1 MTLFVLMTYTEEK
14 EKSNGEKSM
23 KALVTGGA
31 GFIGSHIVDR
41 LLLDGHEVV
50 VLDDFS
56 TGHRSNLPENN
67 NALTIVEG
75 DISDAKT
82 VQQCME
88 NIDWVFHKAAVAS
101 VPKTVNDPVGS
112 SAVNYQGTLHLLEAA
127 RNNNVKRFVFA
138 SSAALYGDEPTLPKV
153 ESMCPVTLSP
163 YAVDKLA
170 SEFACGMYTTLYGLE
185 TVCLRYFNVYGPK
198 QDPSSPY
205 SGVISIFT
213 DKLKNKEVPSI
224 FGDGEQTRDFV
235 FVSDVVEANMK
246 AITTQEGVGQ
256 FYNIA
261 TGNKIT
267 LNKLLGILCEI
278 YNIDFNVNYEKVRQG
293 DIKESY
299 ALIKKAN
306 SVLKWSPEVELEQGL
321 KLLCDSL

>member
-1 MTLFVLMTYTEEK
+1 MR
-14 EKSNGEKSM
+14 
-23 KALVTGGA
+23 ALVTGGA

-41 LLLDGHEVV
+41 LISDGHEVI

-56 TGHRSNLPENN
+56 TGHRSNLTEHK
-67 NALTIVEG
+67 ALTIVEG
-75 DISDAKT
+75 DISNADT
-82 VQQCME
+82 VNQCMQG
-88 NIDWVFHKAAVAS
+88 IDWVFHKAAVAS

-112 SAVNYQGTLHLLEAA
+112 SLVNYHGTLHLLEAA

-170 SEFACGMYTTLYGLE
+170 SESACGMYTKLYGLE

-213 DKLKNKEVPSI
+213 DKLKNNEIPTI

-235 FVSDVVEANMK
+235 FVKDVVEANMK
-246 AITTQEGVGQ
+246 AVTTDDCEGQ
-256 FYNIA
+256 YYNIA
-261 TGNKIT
+261 TGHKIT
-267 LNKLLGILCEI
+267 LNELLRVLSDI
-278 YNIDFNVNYEKVRQG
+278 YNIEFNVNYGEVRQG

-299 ALIKKAN
+299 AVIDKAISKLQWN
-306 SVLKWSPEVELEQGL
+306 PTVELEKGL
-321 KLLCDSL
+321 KLLCESL

>member
-1 MTLFVLMTYTEEK
+1 
-14 EKSNGEKSM
+14 M

-31 GFIGSHIVDR
+31 GFIGSHIVER
-41 LLLDGHEVV
+41 LLKDGHEVI

-56 TGHRSNLPENN
+56 TGHRSNLSDNE
-67 NALTIVEG
+67 ALAIVEG
-75 DISDAKT
+75 DISNPDT
-82 VQQCME
+82 VKE
-88 NIDWVFHKAAVAS
+88 NMAGIDWVFHKAAVAS

-138 SSAALYGDEPTLPKV
+138 SSAALYGDEPTLPKI
-153 ESMCPVTLSP
+153 ETMCPVTLSP

-170 SEFACGMYTTLYGLE
+170 SEFACGMYTKLYGLE
-185 TVCLRYFNVYGPK
+185 TVCLRYFNVYGPR

-213 DKLKNKEVPSI
+213 DKLKNKETPTI

-246 AITTQEGVGQ
+246 AATTETGTGQ
-256 FYNIA
+256 YYNIA
-261 TGNKIT
+261 TGKKIT
-267 LNKLLGILCEI
+267 LNQLLETLCEI
-278 YNIDFNVNYEKVRQG
+278 YNIEFNVNYENVRKG

-299 ALIKKAN
+299 AAVEKAN
-306 SVLKWSPEVELEQGL
+306 SILKWNPSVELSQGL

>member
-1 MTLFVLMTYTEEK
+1 
-14 EKSNGEKSM
+14 M

-31 GFIGSHIVDR
+31 GFIGSHIVER
-41 LLLDGHEVV
+41 LLKDGHEVI

-56 TGHRSNLPENN
+56 TGHRSNLSDNE
-67 NALTIVEG
+67 ALAIVEG
-75 DISDAKT
+75 DISNPDT
-82 VQQCME
+82 VKE
-88 NIDWVFHKAAVAS
+88 NMAGIDWVFHKAAVAS

-138 SSAALYGDEPTLPKV
+138 SSAALYGDEPTLPKI
-153 ESMCPVTLSP
+153 ETMCPVTLSP

-170 SEFACGMYTTLYGLE
+170 SEFACGMYTKLYGLE
-185 TVCLRYFNVYGPK
+185 TVCLRYFNVYGPR

-213 DKLKNKEVPSI
+213 DKLKNKETPTI

-246 AITTQEGVGQ
+246 AATTETGTGQ
-256 FYNIA
+256 YYNIA
-261 TGNKIT
+261 TGKKIT
-267 LNKLLGILCEI
+267 LNQLLETLCEI
-278 YNIDFNVNYEKVRQG
+278 YNIEFNVNYENVRKG

-299 ALIKKAN
+299 AAVEKAN
-306 SVLKWSPEVELEQGL
+306 TILKWNPSVELSQGL

>member
-1 MTLFVLMTYTEEK
+1 
-14 EKSNGEKSM
+14 M

-41 LLLDGHEVV
+41 LLKDGHEVI

-56 TGHRSNLPENN
+56 TGHRRNLPASND
-67 NALTIVEG
+67 ALTVVEG
-75 DISDAKT
+75 DISNAET
-82 VQQCME
+82 VNRCME
-88 NIDWVFHKAAVAS
+88 GIDWVFHKAAVAS

-153 ESMCPVTLSP
+153 ETMCPVTLSP

-170 SEFACGMYTTLYGLE
+170 SEFACGMYTKLYGLE

-213 DKLKNKEVPSI
+213 DKLKNNQVPTI

-246 AITTQEGVGQ
+246 AATSHDGVGQ
-256 FYNIA
+256 YYNIA
-261 TGNKIT
+261 TGKKIT
-267 LNKLLGILCEI
+267 LNQLLQTLCDI
-278 YNIDFNVNYEKVRQG
+278 YNTDFSVNYGDVRQG
-293 DIKESY
+293 DIRESY
-299 ALIKKAN
+299 AVVDKAKSMLQWN
-306 SVLKWSPEVELEQGL
+306 ASVELSKGL
-321 KLLCDSL
+321 RTLCDSL

>member
-1 MTLFVLMTYTEEK
+1 MK
-14 EKSNGEKSM
+14 GPGM
-23 KALVTGGA
+23 KALITGGA

-41 LLLDGHEVV
+41 LLKDGHEVI

-56 TGHRSNLPENN
+56 TGHRSNLTDNEK
-67 NALTIVEG
+67 LTIIEG
-75 DISDAKT
+75 DISNQDT
-82 VQQCME
+82 VKECMQG
-88 NIDWVFHKAAVAS
+88 IDWVFHKAAVAS

-127 RNNNVKRFVFA
+127 TNNNVKRFVFA

-153 ESMCPVTLSP
+153 ETMCPVTLSP

-170 SEFACGMYTTLYGLE
+170 SEFACGMYTKLYGLE

-213 DKLKNKEVPSI
+213 DKLKNKQTPSI
-224 FGDGEQTRDFV
+224 FGDGQQTRDFV

-246 AITTQEGVGQ
+246 AITTKQGTGQ
-256 FYNIA
+256 YYNIA
-261 TGNKIT
+261 TGKKIT
-267 LNKLLGILCEI
+267 LNQLLETLCEI
-278 YNIDFNVNYEKVRQG
+278 YNIDFNVNYGDVRKG

-299 ALIKKAN
+299 AVIEKAN
-306 SVLKWSPEVELEQGL
+306 SILKWTPSVELSQGL
-321 KLLCDSL
+321 KILCESL

>member
-1 MTLFVLMTYTEEK
+1 
-14 EKSNGEKSM
+14 M
-23 KALVTGGA
+23 KARMKTLVTGGA

-41 LLLDGHEVV
+41 LLNDGHEVV

-56 TGHRSNLPENN
+56 TGHRSNLTDNS
-67 NALTIVEG
+67 ALTIVEG
-75 DISDAKT
+75 DISNPAT
-82 VQQCME
+82 VNDCMAG
-88 NIDWVFHKAAVAS
+88 IDWVFHKAAVAS

-153 ESMCPVTLSP
+153 ETMCPVTLSP

-170 SEFACGMYTTLYGLE
+170 SEFACGMYTKLYGLE
-185 TVCLRYFNVYGPK
+185 TVCLRYFNVYGPR

-213 DKLKNKEVPSI
+213 DKLKNKEVPTI

-235 FVSDVVEANMK
+235 FISDVVEANMR
-246 AITTQEGVGQ
+246 AATTESGTGG
-256 FYNIA
+256 FFNIA

-267 LNKLLGILCEI
+267 LNNLLNVLSDI
-278 YNIDFNVNYEKVRQG
+278 YSVDFKANYGESREG

-299 ALIKKAN
+299 ANVGKAGSMLGWN
-306 SVLKWSPEVELEQGL
+306 AKVELNQGL
-321 KLLCDSL
+321 KLLCESL

>member
-1 MTLFVLMTYTEEK
+1 MEEK
-14 EKSNGEKSM
+14 EISNGKKSM
-23 KALVTGGA
+23 KALVKKVLVTGGA

-56 TGHRSNLPENN
+56 TGHRSNLPDNN
-67 NALTIVEG
+67 AALTIVEG
-75 DISDAKT
+75 DISDSKT

-153 ESMCPVTLSP
+153 ETMCPVTLSP

-170 SEFACGMYTTLYGLE
+170 SEFACGMYTKLYGLE

-213 DKLKNKEVPSI
+213 DKLKKKEVPTI
-224 FGDGEQTRDFV
+224 FGDGEQVRDFV
-235 FVSDVVEANMK
+235 YVGDVVEANMR
-246 AITTQEGVGQ
+246 AVATENVAGEY
-256 FYNIA
+256 YNIA
-261 TGNKIT
+261 TANKIT
-267 LNKLLGILCEI
+267 LNDLLKILCEI
-278 YNIDFNVNYEKVRQG
+278 YDTDFKVNYGETRQG

-299 ALIKKAN
+299 AVIDKAV
-306 SVLKWSPEVELEQGL
+306 SILKWKPAIELKQGL
-321 KLLCDSL
+321 KILCESL

>member
-1 MTLFVLMTYTEEK
+1 MRV
-14 EKSNGEKSM
+14 
-23 KALVTGGA
+23 LVTGGA

-41 LLLDGHEVV
+41 LLKDGHEVV
-50 VLDDFS
+50 VLYDFS
-56 TGHRSNLPENN
+56 TGHRSNLAENE
-67 NALTIVEG
+67 ALEIVEG
-75 DISDAKT
+75 DISDPET
-82 VQQCME
+82 VKE
-88 NIDWVFHKAAVAS
+88 NMVGIDWVFHKAAVAS

-153 ESMCPVTLSP
+153 ETMCPVTLSP

-170 SEFACGMYTTLYGLE
+170 SEFACGMYTKLYGLE
-185 TVCLRYFNVYGPK
+185 TVCLRYFNVYGPR

-213 DKLKNKEVPSI
+213 DKLKNKQTPTI

-246 AITTQEGVGQ
+246 AVITQEGAGQ
-256 FYNIA
+256 YYNIA
-261 TGNKIT
+261 TGKKIT
-267 LNKLLGILCEI
+267 LNQLLETLCET
-278 YNIDFNVNYEKVRQG
+278 YNIDFKVNYSDVRKG

-299 ALIKKAN
+299 AVVEKAN
-306 SVLKWSPEVELEQGL
+306 TILKWNASVELKQGL
-321 KLLCDSL
+321 KLLCESL

>member
-1 MTLFVLMTYTEEK
+1 M
-14 EKSNGEKSM
+14 
-23 KALVTGGA
+23 VTGGA

-41 LLLDGHEVV
+41 LLSDGHEVV

-56 TGHRSNLPENN
+56 TGHRSNLPEDDS
-67 NALTIVEG
+67 LTIVEG
-75 DISDAKT
+75 DISNFDT
-82 VQQCME
+82 VKQCMQG
-88 NIDWVFHKAAVAS
+88 IDWVFHKAAVAS

-112 SAVNYQGTLHLLEAA
+112 SLVNYQGTLHLLEAA
-127 RNNNVKRFVFA
+127 RNNDVKRFVFA
-138 SSAALYGDEPTLPKV
+138 SSAALYGDEPTLPKI
-153 ESMCPVTLSP
+153 ETMCPVTLSP

-170 SEFACGMYTTLYGLE
+170 SESACGMYTKLYGLE

-213 DKLKNKEVPSI
+213 DKLKKNETPSI

-246 AITTQEGVGQ
+246 AVTTENCAGQ
-256 FYNIA
+256 FFNIA

-267 LNKLLGILCEI
+267 LNDLLKSLSDI
-278 YNIDFNVNYEKVRQG
+278 YSIEFNVNYGEVRQG
-293 DIKESY
+293 DIKDSY
-299 ALIKKAN
+299 AVIDKAN
-306 SVLKWSPEVELEQGL
+306 SILKWQPSVELKQGL
-321 KLLCDSL
+321 KLLCESL

>member
-1 MTLFVLMTYTEEK
+1 MKKFV
-14 EKSNGEKSM
+14 M
-23 KALVTGGA
+23 KVLVTGGA

-41 LLLDGHEVV
+41 LLNDGHDVV
-50 VLDDFS
+50 VLDNFS
-56 TGHRSNLPENN
+56 TGHRHNLPEHK
-67 NALTIVEG
+67 ALTIIEG
-75 DISDAKT
+75 DVSHSDT
-82 VQQCME
+82 VNE
-88 NIDWVFHKAAVAS
+88 NMVGIDWVFHKAAVAS

-112 SAVNYQGTLHLLEAA
+112 SAVNYQATLHLLEAA

-153 ESMCPVTLSP
+153 ETMCPVALSP

-170 SEFACGMYTTLYGLE
+170 SEFACGMYTKLYGLE

-213 DKLKNKEVPSI
+213 DKLKNKETPSI

-256 FYNIA
+256 YYNIA
-261 TGNKIT
+261 TGKKIT
-267 LNKLLGILCEI
+267 LNQLLKTLCDI
-278 YNIDFNVNYEKVRQG
+278 YKTDFKVNYSDVRKG
-293 DIKESY
+293 DIRESY
-299 ALIKKAN
+299 ALIDKAKN
-306 SVLKWSPEVELEQGL
+306 KLQWQPLIELKQGL
-321 KLLCDSL
+321 ELLCKSL

>member
-1 MTLFVLMTYTEEK
+1 
-14 EKSNGEKSM
+14 M

-41 LLLDGHEVV
+41 LISDGHEVL

-56 TGHRSNLPENN
+56 TGHRSNLTENK
-67 NALTIVEG
+67 ALTIVEG
-75 DISDAKT
+75 DISNFDT
-82 VQQCME
+82 VKQCMQG
-88 NIDWVFHKAAVAS
+88 IDWVFHKAAVAS

-112 SAVNYQGTLHLLEAA
+112 SLVNYQGTLHLLEAA
-127 RNNNVKRFVFA
+127 RNNDVKRFVFA

-153 ESMCPVTLSP
+153 ETMCPVTLSP

-170 SEFACGMYTTLYGLE
+170 SESACGMYTKLYGLE

-213 DKLKNKEVPSI
+213 DKLKKNETPSI

-246 AITTQEGVGQ
+246 AVTTENCAGQ
-256 FYNIA
+256 FFNVA

-267 LNKLLGILCEI
+267 LNDLLKSLSDI
-278 YNIDFNVNYEKVRQG
+278 YNVEFKVNYGEVRKG
-293 DIKESY
+293 DIKDSY
-299 ALIKKAN
+299 AVADKAA
-306 SVLKWSPEVELEQGL
+306 SILKWQPSVELKQGL
-321 KLLCDSL
+321 KLLCESL

>member
-1 MTLFVLMTYTEEK
+1 MKALA
-14 EKSNGEKSM
+14 M

-41 LLLDGHEVV
+41 LLADGHQVV

-56 TGHRSNLPENN
+56 TGHRSNLPEHD
-67 NALTIVEG
+67 ALTIIEG
-75 DISDAKT
+75 DISNVDT
-82 VQQCME
+82 VEECMQG
-88 NIDWVFHKAAVAS
+88 IDWVFHKAAVAS

-112 SAVNYQGTLHLLEAA
+112 SKVNYQGTLNLLEAA
-127 RNNNVKRFVFA
+127 RKNNVKRFVFA

-153 ESMCPVTLSP
+153 ESMCPMTLSP

-170 SEFACGMYTTLYGLE
+170 SEFACGMYTKLYGLE

-213 DKLKNKEVPSI
+213 DKL

-246 AITTQEGVGQ
+246 AITTVDGVGEY
-256 FYNIA
+256 YNIA
-261 TGNKIT
+261 TANKIT
-267 LNKLLGILCEI
+267 LNDLLKILCDI
-278 YNIDFNVNYEKVRQG
+278 YDVEFNATYGDARQG

-299 ALIKKAN
+299 AVINKAI
-306 SVLKWSPEVELEQGL
+306 SKLKWHPDVELSRGL
-321 KLLCDSL
+321 KILCESL

>member
-1 MTLFVLMTYTEEK
+1 
-14 EKSNGEKSM
+14 M

-41 LLLDGHEVV
+41 LLHDGHEVL

-56 TGHRSNLPENN
+56 TGHRKNLPGHKN
-67 NALTIVEG
+67 LMMVEG
-75 DISDAKT
+75 DISNFDT
-82 VQQCME
+82 VKKCMVG
-88 NIDWVFHKAAVAS
+88 IDWVFHKAAVAS

-112 SAVNYQGTLHLLEAA
+112 SLVNYQGTLHLLEAA
-127 RNNNVKRFVFA
+127 RTNKVKRFVFA
-138 SSAALYGDEPTLPKV
+138 SSAALYGDEPTLPKA
-153 ESMCPVTLSP
+153 ETMCPVTLSP

-170 SEFACGMYTTLYGLE
+170 SESACSMYTKLYGLE

-213 DKLKNKEVPSI
+213 DKLKNNEIPSI

-235 FVSDVVEANMK
+235 FVGDVVEANMK
-246 AITTQEGVGQ
+246 AVTIDGCAGD
-256 FYNIA
+256 FFNIA

-267 LNKLLGILCEI
+267 LNDLLKILSDI
-278 YNIDFNVNYEKVRQG
+278 YNVRFNVNYGEVRQG

-299 ALIKKAN
+299 AVIDKAV
-306 SVLKWSPEVELEQGL
+306 SKLKWKPTVELEYGL
-321 KLLCDSL
+321 KMLCDSLRL

>member
-1 MTLFVLMTYTEEK
+1 MEEK
-14 EKSNGEKSM
+14 EKSNGKKNM

-41 LLLDGHEVV
+41 LLADGHEVV

-56 TGHRSNLPENN
+56 TGHRSNLPTHDK
-67 NALTIVEG
+67 LTIVEG
-75 DISDAKT
+75 DISSFDT
-82 VQQCME
+82 VKECM
-88 NIDWVFHKAAVAS
+88 NGIDWIFHKAAVAS
-101 VPKTVNDPVGS
+101 VPKTVNDPIGS
-112 SAVNYQGTLHLLEAA
+112 TSVNYQGTLHLLEAA
-127 RNNNVKRFVFA
+127 RHSGVKRMVFA

-153 ESMCPVTLSP
+153 ENMCPVTLSP
-163 YAVDKLA
+163 YAVDKMA
-170 SEFACGMYTTLYGLE
+170 SEFACGMYTKLYGVE

-246 AITTQEGVGQ
+246 AITTQKGVGQ

-267 LNKLLGILCEI
+267 LNKLLAVLYEI
-278 YNIDFNVNYEKVRQG
+278 YGMDFDVNYEEARLG

-299 ALIKKAN
+299 ALIEKAN
-306 SVLKWSPEVELEQGL
+306 SMLKWNPEVELEHGL

>member
-1 MTLFVLMTYTEEK
+1 
-14 EKSNGEKSM
+14 M

-41 LLLDGHEVV
+41 LLSDGHEVV

-56 TGHRSNLPENN
+56 TGHRSNLPTDK
-67 NALTIVEG
+67 ALTIVEG
-75 DISDAKT
+75 DISNAKI
-82 VQQCME
+82 VNQCME
-88 NIDWVFHKAAVAS
+88 GIDWVFHKAAVAS

-112 SAVNYQGTLHLLEAA
+112 SAVNYQGTLYLLEAA

-153 ESMCPVTLSP
+153 ETMCPVTLSP

-170 SEFACGMYTTLYGLE
+170 SEFACGMYTKLYGLE

-213 DKLKNKEVPSI
+213 DKLRKKEVPTI
-224 FGDGEQTRDFV
+224 FGDGEQVRDFV
-235 FVSDVVEANMK
+235 YVGDVVDANIK
-246 AITTQEGVGQ
+246 AVLTKTGVGQ
-256 FYNIA
+256 YFNIA
-261 TGNKIT
+261 MAKKIT
-267 LNKLLGILCEI
+267 LNDLLKMLSDI
-278 YNIDFNVNYEKVRQG
+278 YDMDFKVNYSEERRG

-299 ALIKKAN
+299 AIIDKAMAE
-306 SVLKWSPEVELEQGL
+306 LQWSPEVDLKQGL
-321 KLLCDSL
+321 KLLRESL

>member
-1 MTLFVLMTYTEEK
+1 
-14 EKSNGEKSM
+14 M

-41 LLLDGHEVV
+41 LLADGHEVV

-56 TGHRSNLPENN
+56 TGHRSNLPNN
-67 NALTIVEG
+67 EALTVIVG
-75 DISDAKT
+75 DISEEKI
-82 VQQCME
+82 VKQCME
-88 NIDWVFHKAAVAS
+88 EIDWVFHKAAVAS

-112 SAVNYQGTLHLLEAA
+112 SAVNYRGTLYLLEAA
-127 RNNNVKRFVFA
+127 RKNNVKRFVFA

-153 ESMCPVTLSP
+153 ETMCPVTLSP

-170 SEFACGMYTTLYGLE
+170 SEFACGMYTKLYGLE

-213 DKLKNKEVPSI
+213 DKLKKNEVPTI
-224 FGDGEQTRDFV
+224 YGDGEQVRDFV
-235 FVSDVVEANMK
+235 YVGDVVEANMR
-246 AITTQEGVGQ
+246 AVTMDGVAGQ
-256 FYNIA
+256 YYNIA
-261 TGNKIT
+261 TSKMIT
-267 LNKLLGILCEI
+267 LNNLLRVLSDI
-278 YNIDFNVNYEKVRQG
+278 YDVTFEVNYDDSRQG

-299 ALIKKAN
+299 AEINKAA
-306 SVLKWSPEVELEQGL
+306 SMLDWKPEVELHEGL
-321 KLLCDSL
+321 KILCDSLQE